1 MVGFG
6 SYHYKYKSGR
16 EGDWFL
22 TGFSPRKQ
30 NLSIYITAGFYNCK
44 DLLMEL
50 GKHKKSSSCLY
61 INKMEDINHKV
72 LREVIQRSL
81 YDTLNRYSKE

>member
-1 MVGFG
+1 
-6 SYHYKYKSGR
+6 
-16 EGDWFL
+16 
-22 TGFSPRKQ
+22 
-30 NLSIYITAGFYNCK
+30 
-44 DLLMEL
+44 MEL